1 MSAKT
6 DLDNAMQYVTDG
18 ITAHVAA
25 LAASRSAAGDTSHLV
40 ELTAKLRSLG
50 DALAVSVAAV

>member
-18 ITAHVAA
+18 IAAHVAA
-25 LAASRSAAGDTSHLV
+25 LAAARSAAGDTSHLV
-40 ELTAKLRSLG
+40 DITAKLKALG
-50 DALAVSVAAV
+50 DALVASEAAV